1 MTTTTK
7 NSLTNNS
14 FGFSSPKLSTA
25 QSTCNICKRQLY
37 LFEEILV
44 CHLCRGAYHW
54 RCVRPETVSIYG
66 DNAHFLCDQC
76 NHDGISTT
84 TTAIPSNRFS
94 NDGLKT
100 KSADSLEANYRE
112 SVSTSSKSN
121 TIPTNDTT
129 VVTTIR
135 YFDGNEQE
143 LPLNSMSQL
152 NGYNEHLLSQMNGQ
166 YTDDSKTNYQHQ
178 EQKNRIGSDDEN
190 TTTEMFQATY
200 QYTPLKE
207 YAALRSDPTTI
218 DTNTYV
224 YQNSLA
230 ADSDHQLSSSRYGG
244 SLHYTNNDYESTK
257 SHAVISPVN
266 NVTSATSST
275 TEILPVYNRQQH
287 FISTTNLS
295 VNDTLPRHQQQ
306 QQNSH
311 KSSLHYSTPYL
322 SQLRDDDSSTF
333 KHPCQHHHHH
343 HHQQQQFNDRYSNV
357 GSDSG
362 IVMVQSNHQ
371 QETKNDNKVMEKKLT
386 DLVQKLGQQLETD
399 TQKLSDKL
407 ETKLKNLEHMIN
419 QQTFIIREQ
428 DSVIERLKAKIS
440 KIETERDHFR
450 DRLSIHE
457 QREQD
462 DKTIP
467 IAKVIDKNA
476 NARDIE
482 EIYYNNSPNRKQSN
496 SSSVVTDNNR
506 RSSKKVPA
514 PRADNYGQI
523 SNNDNESIIARLVK
537 NDLVDSHF
545 RASDVSNIPM
555 ANILAACVPL
565 TEKPAAA
572 NRLHDIIHQ
581 SNTSDTTDPTSAYY
595 NVHPNDSKQYTERS
609 SMGQP
614 DTTTS
619 IPHSDERLDRIM
631 TSPMESNRSA
641 SPSTSSAAGS
651 MHAITNNIRP
661 SNPYAFPV
669 INPNGHRSLE
679 VLPQRSLTDAGLK
692 SNTKAISLDLNP
704 QLNRNNDQD
713 SIYFTP
719 KEAPHPASQYENVA
733 KGWLRKQNRD
743 SIFKRIENYYF
754 VLSNDALLMHKHDY
768 DRAAYK
774 AINLKGAKIRMIED
788 PKHGSTLELNWT
800 PVNKQAKQYHLYA
813 ASKEVAENW
822 YQAIQTAITHLAEKP
837 KWTQYRLN

>member
-14 FGFSSPKLSTA
+14 FGFSSPRLSTA
-25 QSTCNICKRQLY
+25 QQTCNICNRQLY

-44 CHLCRGAYHW
+44 CQLCRGSYHW
-54 RCVRPETVSIYG
+54 RCVRPETVSIYS
-66 DNAHFLCDQC
+66 DNRHFLCDQC
-76 NHDGISTT
+76 NHGVISRTT
-84 TTAIPSNRFS
+84 ATTAAIPSNWLS
-94 NDGLKT
+94 NDGLKA
-100 KSADSLEANYRE
+100 KSFDSLETDYRE

-121 TIPTNDTT
+121 TMPTNGTT
-129 VVTTIR
+129 IVTTIR
-135 YFDGNEQE
+135 YLDGKEQE

-152 NGYNEHLLSQMNGQ
+152 NEYNEHSSSQMNGQ
-166 YTDDSKTNYQHQ
+166 YTDDSKTNYQYQ
-178 EQKNRIGSDDEN
+178 EQKNRIGIDDEN

-207 YAALRSDPTTI
+207 YAGLRSDPTTI
-218 DTNTYV
+218 DTNAYV

-230 ADSDHQLSSSRYGG
+230 ADSDHQLSTSPYGG
-244 SLHYTNNDYESTK
+244 SLHYANNDYESTK
-257 SHAVISPVN
+257 SHTVTSPVN
-266 NVTSATSST
+266 NVTSATNST

-295 VNDTLPRHQQQ
+295 VNDTLSRRQQQQQQ

-311 KSSLHYSTPYL
+311 KSTLHYSTPYL

-333 KHPCQHHHHH
+333 KHTFQ
-343 HHQQQQFNDRYSNV
+343 QQQQFNDRYSNV

-362 IVMVQSNHQ
+362 IVMVQSTYQ
-371 QETKNDNKVMEKKLT
+371 QETKGDDKVMEKKLT

-407 ETKLKNLEHMIN
+407 ETKLKSLEHMIN

-462 DKTIP
+462 VRTTP
-467 IAKVIDKNA
+467 IAKVIDKNT
-476 NARDIE
+476 
-482 EIYYNNSPNRKQSN
+482 NSSHTSLNGKQSN
-496 SSSVVTDNNR
+496 SSSVVTDNSR

-514 PRADNYGQI
+514 PRVDNYGQI

-537 NDLVDSHF
+537 NDPVNPNF
-545 RASDVSNIPM
+545 RASDVPNTSM
-555 ANILAACVPL
+555 AAILAACEPL

-581 SNTSDTTDPTSAYY
+581 SNTSDTTDPTSAFY
-595 NVHPNDSKQYTERS
+595 NVPRNDSKQYIDRS
-609 SMGQP
+609 SMGQY

-619 IPHSDERLDRIM
+619 IPRSDERPDRII
-631 TSPMESNRSA
+631 TSHMESNRSA
-641 SPSTSSAAGS
+641 SPSVSS
-651 MHAITNNIRP
+651 TTENIIQA
-661 SNPYAFPV
+661 NPYVFPPR
-669 INPNGHRSLE
+669 NLNGHRSLE
-679 VLPQRSLTDAGLK
+679 VLPQKYSPTEAGLI
-692 SNTKAISLDLNP
+692 SNMRATSLDLNP
-704 QLNRNNDQD
+704 QVNRLNDPD
-713 SIYFTP
+713 SIEFIP
-719 KEAPHPASQYENVA
+719 KEAPHPASQYGNVA
-733 KGWLRKQNRD
+733 KGWLQKQNRD
-743 SIFKRIENYYF
+743 SILKRTERYYF
-754 VLSNDALLMHKHDY
+754 VLSNNALLMHKHDY

-774 AINLKGAKIRMIED
+774 AIILKGAKLRMIEE
-788 PKHGSTLELNWT
+788 PKHGSTLELTWS
-800 PVNKQAKQYHLYA
+800 PINKRAKQYHLYA
-813 ASKEVAENW
+813 ENKEIAENW
-822 YQAIQTAITHLAEKP
+822 YQAIQNAIIRSAETP
-837 KWTQYRLN
+837 KWNQYRLD